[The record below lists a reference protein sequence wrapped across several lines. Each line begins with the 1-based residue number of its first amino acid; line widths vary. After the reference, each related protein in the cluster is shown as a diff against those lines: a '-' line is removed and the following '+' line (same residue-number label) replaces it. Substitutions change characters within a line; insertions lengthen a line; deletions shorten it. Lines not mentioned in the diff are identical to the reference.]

1 MFRKIYIATF
11 MLLAF
16 NVQAENIEEVIVY
29 AQQTETT
36 QTDEVTGS
44 RVISSIM
51 PELTWVAG
59 GYGGN
64 VLFNERGA
72 QSVHTTVYRN
82 GVPANN
88 PGSGWYDFGHDI
100 VSGENVKVISGA
112 NSVMYGS
119 GSMAGTVLIQDTID
133 TNITARI
140 GSDKNRYISIA
151 PTDWIQVTDFSVI
164 GEARNDN
171 EESDEYNNTS
181 AKIIKDFGDFEV
193 NLHHIDYSYNYD
205 NCYTESFTQSN
216 DCLQD
221 GEKTTVSIRNEYFTI
236 GRIEENAEYY
246 TEDIVS
252 FTNESSRDYF
262 RVGDTVELSN
272 LLTVTYGADGNRE
285 KYNEYE
291 DDNYGVFLSIDA
303 EFVFNYNFGF
313 RGGNDDQ
320 NAMRFGIEKD
330 QFFANIGTSF
340 RKPNLYEKFGDSWVA
355 ANEDLMPE
363 EGTGYEVGFGVLSQ
377 FLYEFKESIEYQN
390 SITETVI
397 IDPEVLDSEGNVVT
411 SAVTEQV
418 YTPATYYNAG
428 AYKTKGIRFKNTFG
442 PVSLTLKY
450 NDSEQVRVPEYV
462 IVIDIRKQLNG
473 IDYRLKYA
481 GQFDRKP
488 SMYDVLPEGQEYLDD
503 LKKLNFYAT
512 KRFNNGMSLSF
523 KAENI
528 TNEEAEIIPFYDNEG
543 REYYLT
549 LQYNW

>member
-1 MFRKIYIATF
+1 MFRKFYIATF
-11 MLLAF
+11 MLFAF

-51 PELTWVAG
+51 PELTWIAG

-88 PGSGWYDFGHDI
+88 PGSGWYDFGHDM
-100 VSGENVKVISGA
+100 VSGETVKVISGA

-151 PTDWIQVTDFSVI
+151 PTDWIQVTDFSVT

-171 EESDEYNNTS
+171 EESDDYNNTS

-193 NLHHIDYSYNYD
+193 NLHHTDYSYNYD

-246 TEDIVS
+246 TEDMVS

-363 EGTGYEVGFGVLSQ
+363 EGTGYEVGFGALSL
-377 FLYEFKESIEYQN
+377 FLYEFEESIEYQN

-397 IDPEVLDSEGNVVT
+397 IDFEVLDSEGNVVT
-411 SAVTEQV
+411 PAVTEQV

-428 AYKTKGIRFKNTFG
+428 AYKTKGVRFKNTFG

-462 IVIDIRKQLNG
+462 LVIDIRKQLKG

-488 SMYDVLPEGQEYLDD
+488 STFDVLPEGQEYLDD

-512 KRFNNGMSLSF
+512 KRFNNGMTLSF

>member
-1 MFRKIYIATF
+1 MFRQIYIATF

-51 PELTWVAG
+51 PELTWIAG

-100 VSGENVKVISGA
+100 VSGETVKVISGA

-119 GSMAGTVLIQDTID
+119 GSMAGTVLIQDTIN

-171 EESDEYNNTS
+171 EESDDYENTS

-193 NLHHIDYSYNYD
+193 NLHHTDYSYNYD
-205 NCYTESFTQSN
+205 NCYTADFSQSN

-236 GRIEENAEYY
+236 GRIEETAEYY

-340 RKPNLYEKFGDSWVA
+340 RKPNLYEKFGDSLVA

-363 EGTGYEVGFGVLSQ
+363 EGTGYEVGFGVLSL

-411 SAVTEQV
+411 SSVTEQV

-442 PVSLTLKY
+442 PVSLSLKY

-462 IVIDIRKQLNG
+462 IVIDIRKQLKG

-488 SMYDVLPEGQEYLDD
+488 SMFDALPEGQEYLDD

-512 KRFNNGMSLSF
+512 KRFNNGMTLSF

>member
-1 MFRKIYIATF
+1 MFRQIYIATF

-64 VLFNERGA
+64 VLYNERGA

-100 VSGENVKVISGA
+100 VSGETVKVVSGA

-171 EESDEYNNTS
+171 EESDDYENTS

-193 NLHHIDYSYNYD
+193 NLHHTDYSYNYD
-205 NCYTESFTQSN
+205 NCYTADFSQSN

-236 GRIEENAEYY
+236 GRIEETAEYY
-246 TEDIVS
+246 TEDVVS

-285 KYNEYE
+285 KYNEHE

-363 EGTGYEVGFGVLSQ
+363 EGTGYEVGFGVLSL

-442 PVSLTLKY
+442 PVSLSLKY

-462 IVIDIRKQLNG
+462 IVIDIRKQLKG

-488 SMYDVLPEGQEYLDD
+488 SMFDALPEGQEYLDD

-512 KRFNNGMSLSF
+512 KRFNNGMTLSF